1 MRKHLLQ
8 CFADYDA
15 LAKRIA
21 QLPVPSG
28 ATAGGS
34 QERVQAAIAARAN
47 MVLQKNMFPLQV
59 SFRMASD
66 CKCVE

>member
-21 QLPVPSG
+21 KIPCP
-28 ATAGGS
+28 GGTGSS
-34 QERVQAAIAARAN
+34 QERVQSAIALRAN
-47 MVLQKNMFPLQV
+47 VFLQKNMFPLQV
-59 SFRMASD
+59 GI
-66 CKCVE
+66 